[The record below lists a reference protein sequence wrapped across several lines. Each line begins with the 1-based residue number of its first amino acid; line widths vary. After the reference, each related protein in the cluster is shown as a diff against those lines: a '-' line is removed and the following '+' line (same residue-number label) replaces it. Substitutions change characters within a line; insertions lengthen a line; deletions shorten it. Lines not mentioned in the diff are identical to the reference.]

1 MDSDKIENIA
11 VLILIVLAAW
21 GVIKIKDR
29 LNKGDKVRL
38 SFFRVWV
45 LYLIVC
51 GIIAL
56 VLKALLYF
64 NN

>member
-21 GVIKIKDR
+21 GVIKIKHS

-51 GIIAL
+51 GIIAF